1 VPTVYD
7 SNSLSRYI
15 RDGQVWHRDS
25 FDDGKRSIN
34 GNNEMSAAARM
45 IIDSA
50 DDLARRI
57 SDFGDAS
64 PKYDQL
70 FEGYARLALQPGS
83 AVLIFAP
90 NSVEFF
96 FHWIAALA
104 NGYVPCAI
112 APSTK
117 RSLVSALQQSLNI
130 AAIVGP
136 QLDPARY
143 RAKHAARIGA
153 FHVVAC
159 HDTPPSYDPFD
170 VLILTTGTSGSQTA
184 CVHSVESLVCNASMT
199 NKALNITAAD
209 KQLVVLPMYHSYG
222 LITQSIGAIISGCE
236 LKIDGPPFN
245 ANRFA
250 DLIRK
255 ERISICGI
263 TPTIARDLLRRE
275 TVLPALRSMSIG
287 GDRVSPEEVMSLL
300 RKPFINELYITYGLT
315 EAGPRVSVL
324 PAHIAPVETYDSVGT
339 AFSGVSTRI
348 EMPDA
353 DGVGQLLVKTPSVC
367 RRKVGENILRQP
379 FTVDGFIETG
389 DLFTKDAAGYLRYIA
404 RQSDILIVKGEKLN
418 TRNIDLVAELH
429 PDVEFARTAASDMN
443 SLVTRLWAKDGKVL
457 DLAEIKQLMKSSLRL
472 HEVPD
477 TLVQERNAVFHK

>member
-1 VPTVYD
+1 
-7 SNSLSRYI
+7 
-15 RDGQVWHRDS
+15 
-25 FDDGKRSIN
+25 
-34 GNNEMSAAARM
+34 MSAAARM
-45 IIDSA
+45 IIDST

-83 AVLIFAP
+83 AVLIFAS
-90 NSVEFF
+90 NGVEFL
-96 FHWIAALA
+96 FHWIAVLA

-117 RSLVSALQQSLNI
+117 TSLVSALQKSLNI
-130 AAIVGP
+130 AAIIGP
-136 QLDPARY
+136 QLDPVRY
-143 RAKHAARIGA
+143 QAKHVARIGA
-153 FHVVAC
+153 FNAAVC
-159 HDTPPSYDPFD
+159 DRTPPSYEPFD

-184 CVHSVESLVCNASMT
+184 CVHTVEALVCNASMT
-199 NKALNITAAD
+199 NKALSITSAD

-250 DLIRK
+250 DVIRK
-255 ERISICGI
+255 NRISICGI
-263 TPTIARDLLRRE
+263 TPTIARDLLKRG
-275 TVLPALRSMSIG
+275 TVLPALRSLSIG

-300 RKPFINELYITYGLT
+300 SKSFINELYITYGLT

-324 PAHIAPVETYDSVGT
+324 PAHIAPVETYDSVGM
-339 AFSGVSTRI
+339 AFSAISTRI

-353 DGVGQLLVKTPSVC
+353 DGVGHLFVKTPSVC
-367 RRKVGENILRQP
+367 RRRVGGNILRQP
-379 FTVDGFIETG
+379 FTSDGYLETG
-389 DLFTKDAAGYLRYIA
+389 DLFTKDAAGYLRYVGRKA
-404 RQSDILIVKGEKLN
+404 DILIVKGEKLN
-418 TRNIDLVAELH
+418 TRSIDLIAQLH
-429 PDVEFARTAASDMN
+429 PDVEFARTTADDMN
-443 SLVTRLWAKDGKVL
+443 SLITRLWARDDKML
-457 DLAEIKQLMKSSLRL
+457 DLEEIKRLLRSSLRL

-477 TLVQERNAVFHK
+477 TIIQERNAVFHK

>member
-1 VPTVYD
+1 
-7 SNSLSRYI
+7 
-15 RDGQVWHRDS
+15 
-25 FDDGKRSIN
+25 
-34 GNNEMSAAARM
+34 M

-50 DDLARRI
+50 GDLARRI
-57 SDFGDAS
+57 SGFGEAP

-70 FEGYARLALQPGS
+70 FAGYARLALPPGS

-90 NSVEFF
+90 NSVEFL

-117 RSLVSALQQSLNI
+117 TSLVNALQKSLKI

-143 RAKHAARIGA
+143 QAKHFGSIGTFNVVVCDRI
-153 FHVVAC
+153 
-159 HDTPPSYDPFD
+159 PPAYEPFD

-184 CVHSVESLVCNASMT
+184 CVHTVESLACNASMT

-209 KQLVVLPMYHSYG
+209 KQLVVLPLYHTYG
-222 LITQSIGAIISGCE
+222 LVTQSIGSIISGCE

-250 DLIRK
+250 DVIRK
-255 ERISICGI
+255 EGISICGI
-263 TPTIARDLLRRE
+263 TPTVARDLLRRG

-287 GDRVSPEEVMSLL
+287 GDRFSPEEVRRLL
-300 RKPFINELYITYGLT
+300 SKSFINELYITYGLT
-315 EAGPRVSVL
+315 EAGPRISVL
-324 PAHIAPVETYDSVGT
+324 PAHTAPVESHDSVGL

-367 RRKVGENILRQP
+367 RRRVGENIPRQP
-379 FTVDGFIETG
+379 FTADGFLETG
-389 DLFTKDAAGYLRYIA
+389 DLFTKDAAGYLRYVA
-404 RQSDILIVKGEKLN
+404 RKADILIVKGEKLN
-418 TRNIDLVAELH
+418 TRSIDLVAELH
-429 PDVEFARTAASDMN
+429 PDVEFARTTAGDMN
-443 SLVTRLWAKDGKVL
+443 LLVTRLWAKDDKVL
-457 DLAEIKQLMKSSLRL
+457 DLEEIKKLMRSSLRL

-477 TLVQERNAVFHK
+477 KIIQERSAVFHK

>member
-1 VPTVYD
+1 
-7 SNSLSRYI
+7 
-15 RDGQVWHRDS
+15 
-25 FDDGKRSIN
+25 
-34 GNNEMSAAARM
+34 MSAAARM

-50 DDLARRI
+50 ADLARRV
-57 SDFGDAS
+57 SDFGGAS

-90 NSVEFF
+90 NSREFL

-117 RSLVSALQQSLNI
+117 TPLVNALQKSLNI

-136 QLDPARY
+136 RLDPARY
-143 RAKHAARIGA
+143 QAKRFERIGA
-153 FHVVAC
+153 FDVVVCAP
-159 HDTPPSYDPFD
+159 TPPSYEPFD

-184 CVHSVESLVCNASMT
+184 CVHTVASLVCNASMT
-199 NKALNITAAD
+199 NRTLNITAAD
-209 KQLVVLPMYHSYG
+209 NQLVVLPMYHSYG

-263 TPTIARDLLRRE
+263 TPTIARDLLRRG
-275 TVLPALRSMSIG
+275 TVLPTLRSMSIG
-287 GDRVSPEEVMSLL
+287 GDRVSAEEVMSLL

-324 PAHIAPVETYDSVGT
+324 PAHIAPVETYDSVGMP
-339 AFSGVSTRI
+339 FSGVVTRI
-348 EMPDA
+348 ENPDA
-353 DGVGQLLVKTPSVC
+353 NGVGQLLVKTPSVC
-367 RRKVGENILRQP
+367 RRRVGGNIQHQP
-379 FTVDGFIETG
+379 FTADGFLETG
-389 DLFTKDAAGYLRYIA
+389 DLFTRDAAGYLRYVA
-404 RQSDILIVKGEKLN
+404 RKADILVVKGEKLN
-418 TRNIDLVAELH
+418 TRSIDLVAQSH
-429 PDVEFARTAASDMN
+429 PDVEFARTTAGDTN
-443 SLVTRLWAKDGKVL
+443 SLITRLWARDDKVL
-457 DLAEIKQLMKSSLRL
+457 DLDEIKKFMKSSLRL

-477 TLVQERNAVFHK
+477 KVIQEATAVFHK

>member
-1 VPTVYD
+1 
-7 SNSLSRYI
+7 
-15 RDGQVWHRDS
+15 
-25 FDDGKRSIN
+25 
-34 GNNEMSAAARM
+34 MSAAAKM
-45 IIDSA
+45 IIDDA

-90 NSVEFF
+90 NSVDFL

-117 RSLVSALQQSLNI
+117 TPLVCALQRSLKI

-143 RAKHAARIGA
+143 QAKHCARIGA
-153 FHVVAC
+153 FHAVVC
-159 HDTPPSYDPFD
+159 DRTPPSYEPFD

-184 CVHSVESLVCNASMT
+184 CVHTVESLVCNASMT
-199 NKALNITAAD
+199 NKTLNITASD

-250 DLIRK
+250 DLIRR
-255 ERISICGI
+255 EGISICAI
-263 TPTIARDLLRRE
+263 TPTIARDLLRRG
-275 TVLPALRSMSIG
+275 TVLPALRSMSVG
-287 GDRVSPEEVMSLL
+287 GDRVSPGDVMSMLS
-300 RKPFINELYITYGLT
+300 KSFINELYITYGLT

-324 PAHIAPVETYDSVGT
+324 PAHIAPVETYDSVGM
-339 AFSGVSTRI
+339 AFSDIFTRI
-348 EMPDA
+348 ETPDS

-367 RRKVGENILRQP
+367 RRKVGGPILRQP
-379 FTVDGFIETG
+379 FTSDGFLETG
-389 DLFTKDAAGYLRYIA
+389 DLFTKDAAGYLRYVA
-404 RQSDILIVKGEKLN
+404 RKSDILIVKGEKLN
-418 TRNIDLVAELH
+418 TRSIDVVAELH
-429 PDVEFARTAASDMN
+429 PDVECARTTAGDMA
-443 SLVTRLWAKDGKVL
+443 SLVTRVWAKDDKVL
-457 DLAEIKQLMKSSLRL
+457 DLEEIKQLMRSSLRL

-477 TLVQERNAVFHK
+477 TLIQERNAVFHK

>member
-1 VPTVYD
+1 MT
-7 SNSLSRYI
+7 
-15 RDGQVWHRDS
+15 
-25 FDDGKRSIN
+25 
-34 GNNEMSAAARM
+34 AAARM
-45 IIDSA
+45 IIESA
-50 DDLARRI
+50 ADLERRV
-57 SDFGDAS
+57 SDFGEAL

-70 FEGYARLALQPGS
+70 LEGYARLTLQPGS

-90 NSVEFF
+90 NSAEFL

-117 RSLVSALQQSLNI
+117 TSLVNALQKSLNI

-136 QLDPARY
+136 RLDPARY
-143 RAKHAARIGA
+143 ETKRFGRIGG
-153 FHVVAC
+153 FDVVVC
-159 HDTPPSYDPFD
+159 ERTPPSYEPFD

-184 CVHSVESLVCNASMT
+184 CVHTVGSLACNASMT
-199 NKALNITAAD
+199 NKTLNITAVD
-209 KQLVVLPMYHSYG
+209 KQLVILPLYHCYG

-275 TVLPALRSMSIG
+275 TVLPPLRSMSIG
-287 GDRVSPEEVMSLL
+287 GDRVSAEEVMSLL
-300 RKPFINELYITYGLT
+300 SKPFINELYVTYGLT

-324 PAHIAPVETYDSVGT
+324 PAHSAPVEAFDSVGMP
-339 AFSGVSTRI
+339 FDGVSVRI
-348 EMPDA
+348 EKPDA
-353 DGVGQLLVKTPSVC
+353 NGVGQLLVKTPSVC
-367 RRKVGENILRQP
+367 RRKVGPNIGRQP
-379 FTVDGFIETG
+379 FTSDGFLETG
-389 DLFTKDAAGYLRYIA
+389 DLFTQDAAGYLRYVA
-404 RQSDILIVKGEKLN
+404 RKADILIVNGEKLN
-418 TRNIDLVAELH
+418 TRSIDLVAESH
-429 PDVEFARTAASDMN
+429 PDVECARTVAGDMN
-443 SLVTRLWAKDGKVL
+443 SVVTRLWAREDKTL
-457 DLAEIKQLMKSSLRL
+457 DLEAIKKFMKSSLRL

-477 TLVQERNAVFHK
+477 KIVQEREAVFHK